1 MLIIIGPSAS
11 GKTECAKIL
20 EKIYNLKKV
29 ITHTT
34 RLPRINEINNIDY
47 HFVNKDT
54 FLEMKKNN
62 EFVETMVYN
71 NNYYGTSKKE
81 ISDNKCAILDYNGAN
96 VFYSLNN
103 KRIFIVFLICDKNIC
118 KQRMINRGDNKILI
132 ENRLKSDEI
141 LFNKDKQKIANIVI
155 NSSNMTSQELATKIY
170 NLYINYLKT
179 I

>member
-20 EKIYNLKKV
+20 EKKYNLKKV

-47 HFVNKDT
+47 HFVNKET

-96 VFYSLNN
+96 VFYSLKD
-103 KRIFIVFLICDKNIC
+103 KRIFIVFLI
-118 KQRMINRGDNKILI
+118 
-132 ENRLKSDEI
+132 
-141 LFNKDKQKIANIVI
+141 
-155 NSSNMTSQELATKIY
+155 
-170 NLYINYLKT
+170 KT
-179 I
+179 F

>member
-20 EKIYNLKKV
+20 ENKYNLKKV

-34 RLPRINEINNIDY
+34 RLPRINEKNNIDY

-54 FLEMKKNN
+54 FLKMKNNN
-62 EFVETMVYN
+62 EFVETMEYN

-81 ISDNKCAILDYNGAN
+81 ISDNKCAILDFNGAN
-96 VFYSLNN
+96 VFYSLND
-103 KRIFIVFLICDKNIC
+103 KRIFIVFLVCDKNIC
-118 KQRMINRGDNKILI
+118 KQRMINRGDDKVLI
-132 ENRLKSDEI
+132 ENRLKSDDI

-155 NSSNMTSQELATKIY
+155 NSTNMTSQELATKIY
-170 NLYINYLKT
+170 NLYNNYLKS